1 MEKNIRFILFSLL
14 VLGNQAFAQ
23 LIHSHNDYEQ
33 KQPFYDAYNLGF
45 DSIEADLYIK
55 NGKLYVAHDWKN
67 ITTKRTFKAL
77 YWKPLLAKIKA
88 NKGYAYPDKKEL
100 YLLLDLKKDGK
111 LIMAELEKL
120 IKRHKKDLQQVHITI
135 SGDMPKPEEYAQYD
149 KLFFFDGRRNTQY
162 SEEAYKRVDMV
173 SASFLDFGKYWPGK
187 QELPEETYQN
197 IRAFVMA
204 NHAKGKRV
212 RVWGTPNTTLGFET
226 LKKLEVDFIGTDD
239 LELLK
244 NFVEK

>member
-1 MEKNIRFILFSLL
+1 MEKNIRFVIFSLVLFS
-14 VLGNQAFAQ
+14 NQVFGQ

-33 KQPFYDAYNLGF
+33 KRPFFAAYDLGF

-55 NGKLYVAHDWKN
+55 NGKLYVAHDEKN
-67 ITTKRTFKAL
+67 ITRKRTFKTL
-77 YWKPLLAKIKA
+77 YWKPLLSKIKK
-88 NKGYAYPDKKEL
+88 NKGYAYPNQKEL

-120 IKRHKKDLQQVHITI
+120 VKRNKKDLQHIHITI
-135 SGDMPKPEEYAQYD
+135 SGDMPKPEEYEQYD

-162 SEEAYKRVDMV
+162 SDVAYKRVDMV

-187 QELPEETYQN
+187 EQLPEETYQN
-197 IRAFVMA
+197 IRAFVLS

-226 LKKLEVDFIGTDD
+226 LKKLDVDFIGTDD

-244 NFVEK
+244 NFVDK

>member
-1 MEKNIRFILFSLL
+1 MEKNIRFVIFSL
-14 VLGNQAFAQ
+14 VLLSNQVFAQ

-33 KQPFYDAYNLGF
+33 KEPFFAAYNLGF

-67 ITTKRTFKAL
+67 ITRKRTFKNL
-77 YWKPLLAKIKA
+77 YWKPLLSKIKK
-88 NKGYAYPDKKEL
+88 NKGYAYPNQKEL

-120 IKRHKKDLQQVHITI
+120 VARNKKALQHVHITI
-135 SGDMPKPEEYAQYD
+135 SGDMPKPEEYDQYD

-187 QELPEETYQN
+187 EPLAEETYQN
-197 IRAFVMA
+197 IRAFVLS

-226 LKKLEVDFIGTDD
+226 LKKLNVDFIGTDD

-244 NFVEK
+244 NFVGK

>member
-1 MEKNIRFILFSLL
+1 MEKNIRFIIFSL
-14 VLGNQAFAQ
+14 VLLANQAFAQ

-33 KQPFYDAYNLGF
+33 KEPFYAAYNLGF

-67 ITTKRTFKAL
+67 IDRKRTFKNL
-77 YWKPLLAKIKA
+77 YWKPLMAKIKA

-111 LIMAELEKL
+111 QILAVLDKL
-120 IKRHKKDLQQVHITI
+120 FKHHRKDLKHVHITI
-135 SGDMPKPEEYAQYD
+135 SGDMPKPEEFEQYD
-149 KLFFFDGRRNTQY
+149 KLMFFDGRRNTQY
-162 SEEAYKRVDMV
+162 SEKAYERVDMV

-187 QELPEETYQN
+187 QEMPEETYQN

-212 RVWGTPNTTLGFET
+212 RIWGTPNTTLAFET

-239 LELLK
+239 LDLLK
-244 NFVEK
+244 KFIDK

>member
-1 MEKNIRFILFSLL
+1 MAKNIRYVIFSLVL
-14 VLGNQAFAQ
+14 LGNQAFAQ

-33 KQPFYDAYNLGF
+33 KQPFYVAYDLGY

-67 ITTKRTFKAL
+67 ISKKATFKTL

-88 NKGYAYPDKKEL
+88 NKGYAYPNQKEL

-111 LIMAELEKL
+111 QILTVLEKL
-120 IKRHKKDLQQVHITI
+120 FKHHKKDLKHVHITI
-135 SGDMPKPEEYAQYD
+135 SGDMPKPDEFEQYD
-149 KLFFFDGRRNTQY
+149 NVFFFDGRRNTQY
-162 SEEAYKRVDMV
+162 SEKAFERVDMV

-187 QELPEETYQN
+187 QELPEETYQS
-197 IRAFVMA
+197 IRNFVVS

-212 RVWGTPNTTLGFET
+212 RIWGTPNTTLAFET
-226 LKKLEVDFIGTDD
+226 LKKLDVDFIGTDD
-239 LELLK
+239 LVLLK
-244 NFVEK
+244 NFIDK

>member
-1 MEKNIRFILFSLL
+1 MEKNIRFVIFSLVLFS
-14 VLGNQAFAQ
+14 NQVVGQ

-33 KQPFYDAYNLGF
+33 KRPFFAAYDLGF

-55 NGKLYVAHDWKN
+55 NGKLYVAHDEKN
-67 ITTKRTFKAL
+67 ITRNRTFRAL
-77 YWKPLLAKIKA
+77 YWKPLLSKVKK
-88 NKGYAYPDKKEL
+88 NKGYAYPNQKKL

-120 IKRHKKDLQQVHITI
+120 VKRNKKDLQHIHITI
-135 SGDMPKPEEYAQYD
+135 SGDMPKPEEFEQYD

-162 SEEAYKRVDMV
+162 SDDAYKRVDMV

-187 QELPEETYQN
+187 EQLPEETYQN
-197 IRAFVMA
+197 IRAFVLS

-226 LKKLEVDFIGTDD
+226 LKKLDVDFIGTDD

-244 NFVEK
+244 NFVDK